1 MDSSIS
7 IMSKK
12 LQQFEE
18 EYFKGDKSIYA
29 SCYDYKIGNIS
40 MVYKERALEILQKD
54 VPQKAKVLDAGCA
67 FGDLLSLLD
76 KSNYQTFGIDVSKY
90 ALERARKN
98 TKAQLVL
105 GDLNKKLP
113 YKDNFFDA
121 IFAVDV
127 IEHLDS
133 PYHFL
138 LEIKRVLKKGGI
150 LFIQTPNINSIFEI
164 FAKEKWFA
172 YTDETHLYLFNR
184 KSLRFILQKSGFS
197 ILQNQTISAP
207 FPFWLRSFVKNT
219 DIGGNL
225 WTVSRKI

>member
-1 MDSSIS
+1 MDESIN

-12 LQQFEE
+12 SQQFEE
-18 EYFKGDKSIYA
+18 TYFKGDKSIYA
-29 SCYDYKIGNIS
+29 SCYDYKVGNIAT
-40 MVYKERALEILQKD
+40 VYKERALEVLQKNVSKD
-54 VPQKAKVLDAGCA
+54 AKILDAGCA
-67 FGDLLSLLD
+67 FGNLLSLLD
-76 KSNYQTFGIDVSKY
+76 ENNYTTYGVDISQY
-90 ALERARKN
+90 AINKAKKI

-121 IFAVDV
+121 VFSLDV

-133 PYHFL
+133 PYKFL
-138 LEIKRVLKKGGI
+138 LEMHRILKKGGI
-150 LFIQTPNINSIFEI
+150 LFIQTPNINSIFEV

-184 KSLRFILQKSGFS
+184 KSMCFILKKSGFS
-197 ILQNQTISAP
+197 VLQNQTISAP
-207 FPFWLRSFVKNT
+207 FPFWLRSLVRNT

-225 WTVSRKI
+225 WTVSRKV